1 METRMTEIEDLAARL
16 LAVETVVR
24 QLLTHL
30 AVRTDDPPQWVA
42 TRRTLA
48 LHAMHREPVFVSDPD
63 ARAWIENAI
72 DGFFG
77 QVQAVVE
84 AYGGT
89 PGGAMR

>member
-1 METRMTEIEDLAARL
+1 MTEIADVPARL
-16 LAVETVVR
+16 LALETVVQ

-30 AVRTDDPPQWVA
+30 AVRADDPPRWVA

-48 LHAMHREPVFVSDPD
+48 LHAMHDDPSLAADPD
-63 ARAWIENAI
+63 ARAWVESAI

-77 QVQAVVE
+77 QVQAVVA

-89 PGGAMR
+89 SRPAMR